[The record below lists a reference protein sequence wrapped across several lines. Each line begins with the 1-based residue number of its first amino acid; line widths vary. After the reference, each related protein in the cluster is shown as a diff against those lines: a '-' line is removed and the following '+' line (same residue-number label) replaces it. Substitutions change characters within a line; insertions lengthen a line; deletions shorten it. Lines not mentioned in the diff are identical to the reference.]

1 MRVKAEM
8 EPVLKAWQTQNRSPK
23 ADVSYITSS
32 AVFIE
37 AHFSFHSNTGGT
49 FKSQWKTAMW
59 SAAATAA
66 ADNDG
71 DVFFFDNIRSHNA
84 EGMKTMVS
92 FCRAGYGPELRIK
105 MVEDFF
111 TDLDYARTQV
121 ALLKKPILS

>member
-1 MRVKAEM
+1 MRVKAEI
-8 EPVLKAWQTQNRSPK
+8 EPALEAWQTQNRSPK

-37 AHFSFHSNTGGT
+37 AHFSFHSNTGRT
-49 FKSQWKTAMW
+49 FKSQWQTAMW

-71 DVFFFDNIRSHNA
+71 DVFFFDNNA
-84 EGMKTMVS
+84 EGIKTMVS
-92 FCRAGYGPELRIK
+92 FCRAGYGPKLRIK

-111 TDLDYARTQV
+111 TQV